1 MKTIPDQLRQ
11 YPLVRVCRPDC
22 RTHND
27 CTHPGKRPVGS
38 TKRPNPVQEVRNW
51 IRTGG
56 NYGVIPTEEND
67 LIILDSDSEVFTE
80 TVREHLSETFTVK
93 TGSGNYHFYY
103 RSNYGQNQ
111 SFKIESN
118 EFGSIRSNRWHA
130 VGPGSVHPETG
141 EEYRVAVNTK
151 PSVLTEDSLSEF
163 TETLQ
168 NRISGSYDV
177 KTGGGGGGGGPRLHG
192 QKASDLDTEPTEE
205 TLRVLGFINSDSR
218 REEVAKVIDADHP
231 PRNTRVW
238 ACGFLYSVCGLTQ
251 RQIEKLLKEI
261 ADWAT
266 DENRIEI
273 EIRSLVQS
281 STNNSRASESVNL
294 SKFLTADMDSE
305 ESERRKT
312 EESGSGRTLPGG
324 ENSMEYNTIEN
335 LTVYNA
341 DSVEEAE
348 DGDRVIRVELTNMS
362 GRGDDGEPVDTDFV
376 TITKGTLRE
385 NGDFGVAPEF
395 PGQSKSVGS
404 ADPDDLRLIASGLEE
419 VADSIED

>member
-1 MKTIPDQLRQ
+1 M
-11 YPLVRVCRPDC
+11 
-22 RTHND
+22 
-27 CTHPGKRPVGS
+27 
-38 TKRPNPVQEVRNW
+38 
-51 IRTGG
+51 
-56 NYGVIPTEEND
+56 
-67 LIILDSDSEVFTE
+67 FTE
-80 TVREHLSETFTVK
+80 TVREHLSETFTVR

-103 RSNYGQNQ
+103 RSNHGQNQ

-118 EFGSIRSNRWHA
+118 EFGSIRSDRWHA

-141 EEYRVAVNTK
+141 EEYQVAVNTEL
-151 PSVLTEDSLSEF
+151 SILTQDSLSEF

-168 NRISGSYDV
+168 NRISGDYDV
-177 KTGGGGGGGGPRLHG
+177 KTGGGGGGGPRLHG
-192 QKASDLDTEPTEE
+192 QKASDLNTEPTEE
-205 TLRVLGFINSDSR
+205 TLRVLGFINSDNR

-238 ACGFLYSVCGLTQ
+238 ASGFLYSVCGLRQ
-251 RQIEKLLKEI
+251 NQIERLLRET
-261 ADWAT
+261 ASWASDGDRVRT
-266 DENRIEI
+266 EV
-273 EIRSLVQS
+273 RSLVQS

-294 SKFLTADMDSE
+294 SKFLTADMDPE
-305 ESERRKT
+305 GSERRKT

-419 VADSIED
+419 VADSIEE

>member
-1 MKTIPDQLRQ
+1 MKRIPDQIRS

-22 RTHND
+22 RSHND
-27 CTHPGKRPVGS
+27 CNHPGKRPVS
-38 TKRPNPVQEVRNW
+38 SVKNPRPVQEVRNW
-51 IRTGG
+51 VRTGG
-56 NYGVIPTEEND
+56 NYGVVPTEDND
-67 LIILDSDSEVFTE
+67 LIILDSDSDLFTE
-80 TVREHLSETFTVK
+80 IVTEQLPQTFSVR

-103 RSNYGQNQ
+103 RSKVNENQ
-111 SFKIESN
+111 SFKAGED
-118 EFGSIRSNRWHA
+118 EFGSVRANRWHC

-141 EEYRVAVNTK
+141 EDYAISVNSEL
-151 PSVLTEDSLSEF
+151 SVLTEDSYAEF
-163 TETLQ
+163 TETVES
-168 NRISGSYDV
+168 RISGDYAV
-177 KTGGGGGGGGPRLHG
+177 KTGGGGGGSLHG
-192 QKASDLDTEPTEE
+192 QKASELNTEPTEE

-218 REEVAKVIDADHP
+218 REEVAKVIDSDHP

-238 ACGFLYSVCGLTQ
+238 ASGFLYSVCGLTQ
-251 RQIEKLLKEI
+251 KQIEKLLRET
-261 ADWAT
+261 AVWAT
-266 DENRIEI
+266 DSERTET
-273 EIRSLVQS
+273 EIRSLVRS

-294 SKFLTADMDSE
+294 SKFLTADMDPE
-305 ESERRKT
+305 GSERRKT

-419 VADSIED
+419 VADSIEE